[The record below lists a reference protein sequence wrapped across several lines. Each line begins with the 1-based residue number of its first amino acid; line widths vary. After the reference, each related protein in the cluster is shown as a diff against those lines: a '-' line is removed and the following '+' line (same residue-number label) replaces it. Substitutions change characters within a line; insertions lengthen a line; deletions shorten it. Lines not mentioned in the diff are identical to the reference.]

1 MVRRRTVV
9 RKDAK
14 SLALTLLAVSLF
26 PLGAW
31 AQSTPTSTPTLPA
44 AATPGG
50 ARPFLGREPRPLMA
64 QEYNLAIPPLVERP
78 PGLDEGPK
86 VRVIEFNVLG
96 ATDRPERGISTEDIK
111 SLLTFKLAKQPLEG
125 FTINQLQAIA
135 DDITLYY
142 RNHGMLLAQA
152 VVPAQN
158 VKEGTIALQVIEG
171 SLGSIKVE
179 GNRFYDA
186 ENIQGPFAGLLNQP
200 VDQDEIEQAILNL
213 QGLPGLT
220 VFGTFRQGQTLG
232 DTELL
237 VSVREEDRFYIRPS
251 IDNYGSQFTGDNRL
265 MLEFGVNNI
274 TGHADRFSGYV
285 LETANPS
292 NGTYYGLEYAAT
304 TKSTKTSVGI
314 RSEKNRFDV
323 TQASSSAA
331 PLVQGDVQQN
341 DVWVQRRFANRR
353 RYRAD
358 GTFDLAVK
366 DSVTR
371 TLTGQIQEQRDEL
384 TTLGYTFNY
393 YSVSPRQRGI
403 NLGFLRALGGTN
415 DSNAPSRFHG
425 STRKPAEDNYTKF
438 ELGYQRLQ
446 RFKDHN
452 ALLLRINAQQSDDLL
467 VSLEQFSIGG
477 PANIRAYPIAEGL
490 VDTGA
495 AATLEWIMD
504 APGFADRP
512 VGTRTWGDVFQLSF
526 FYDYAGGERNDP
538 FPGEQSKINLHGAG
552 IGMLFSVSQKF
563 YLRMDVA
570 KPSSSDPAPSNGK
583 DPQYYVSF
591 NYTF

>member
-9 RKDAK
+9 RTDAK
-14 SLALTLLAVSLF
+14 SLALSLLAASLL

-31 AQSTPTSTPTLPA
+31 AQSTPNLPA

-50 ARPFLGREPRPLMA
+50 ARPFLGRDLRPLMA
-64 QEYNLAIPPLVERP
+64 QEYSLDIPPLIERP
-78 PGLDEGPK
+78 PGLEEGPR

-96 ATDRPERGISTEDIK
+96 VTDRPERGVSGADIT
-111 SLLTFKLAKQPLEG
+111 SLLTTKLAVQPLEG

-142 RNHGMLLAQA
+142 RNHGMILAQA
-152 VVPAQN
+152 VVPAQS

-171 SLGSIKVE
+171 SLGAVKVE
-179 GNRFYDA
+179 GNKFYDA
-186 ENIQGPFAGLLNQP
+186 ESIEGPFKGLINQP
-200 VDQDEIEQAILNL
+200 IDQDDIEQAILSL

-237 VSVREEDRFYIRPS
+237 VSVREEDRFYIKPS
-251 IDNYGSQFTGDNRL
+251 IDNYGSEFTGDLRGTF
-265 MLEFGVNNI
+265 EFGVNNL
-274 TGHADRFSGYV
+274 TGHSDRMTGYV

-292 NGTYYGLEYAAT
+292 NGTYYGLEYAIT
-304 TKSTKTSVGI
+304 TKTAKTSVGF
-314 RSEKNRFDV
+314 RTEKNRFDV
-323 TQASSSAA
+323 KSGASGVA
-331 PLVQGDVQQN
+331 LDVTGEVKQN
-341 DVWVQRRFANRR
+341 DVFVQRRFANRR

-358 GTFDLAVK
+358 GTFDLALK

-371 TLTGQIQEQRDEL
+371 TLTGQVQEQRDEL

-393 YSVSPRQRGI
+393 YSVGPRQRGI
-403 NLGFLRALGGTN
+403 NLGYVRATVGTN
-415 DSNAPSRFHG
+415 DTVEPSRFQSSG
-425 STRKPAEDNYTKF
+425 FPADDSYTKF
-438 ELGYQRLQ
+438 EIAYQRLQ

-452 ALLLRINAQQSDDLL
+452 ALLLRLTAQKTDDLL
-467 VSLEQFSIGG
+467 VSLEQYALGG
-477 PANIRAYPIAEGL
+477 PANIRAYPVAEYL

-495 AATLEWIMD
+495 AGSLEWIID

-512 VGTRTWGDVFQLSF
+512 VGNRTWGDLFQLSF

-538 FPGEQSKINLHGAG
+538 LPNELQKVNLHGAG
-552 IGMLFSVSQKF
+552 LGLLFSVSQKF

-570 KPSSSDPAPSNGK
+570 KPAGGDPAPSNGK
-583 DPQYYVSF
+583 DPQYYMSF